1 MVEIPAK
8 RRLGQLSDVEDLAAE
23 RQPTPVHENHAS
35 LVRSVYQ
42 TVWSEFCEWSKQDF
56 ANSINDLGMPP
67 ADANTRVKDAEDSD
81 IVGELGQLNLQ
92 ERELTT
98 LTDPHTI
105 ILEAPFE
112 PPPSYD
118 SCNPVSNNH
127 FTGDDAS
134 HMPFLPLA
142 DDPSFD
148 WKGYCVNY
156 KYFAWQTKF
165 FDSNLHAMVVEAA
178 RRLHEQHG
186 FSYSQIDDTGV
197 LPLSL
202 TAGEDGVVRTVRYQG
217 FSDWA
222 GAKSHPVS
230 AIPVQAEFKELVSQ
244 FCNSASCMMG
254 FCDQHVN
261 WFPMPPPRP
270 VSPRMQ
276 SSDLFSDIISPCG
289 DDCFIVRVPGNI
301 PAITPNEID
310 TFNMILDYSPDS
322 SPCDLATICK
332 KPCFEIFKRRRRTL
346 SDDNIK
352 RRPAENTLKRPPRLK
367 HTMFN
372 DLNSAQFKPNA
383 PCHHKGPC
391 NVTSNCACF
400 RNKAH
405 CERSCRCDSKLCT
418 TPFRSFPIHS
428 GLEHI
433 QVDVDGQAAIAF
445 GQKQDVPAVR
455 NVVRA
460 SKLIENAT
468 RSFAESVKQDQYRCE
483 GCSNVPI
490 QRQLWKSTE
499 VKPGSWGVGLF
510 LLESADP
517 GELIT
522 EYVGE
527 LVYELTTES
536 RDDVSMHRQR
546 NYLFNLNATFALDSE
561 FIGNE
566 SRYINHSEDTPNCR
580 AQVMMVNGD
589 HRIGIYAQTHIEAG
603 AELLLNYGPEF
614 FKAT

>member
-1 MVEIPAK
+1 MSTYYYASK

-42 TVWSEFCEWSKQDF
+42 TVWNEFCEWCKQDF
-56 ANSINDLGMPP
+56 ANSMNDLGTPP
-67 ADANTRVKDAEDSD
+67 VDANTRVKDAEDSD

-202 TAGEDGVVRTVRYQG
+202 TAGEDGVLRTVRYQG
-217 FSDWA
+217 SSDWA
-222 GAKSHPVS
+222 GAKSHPVP
-230 AIPVQAEFKELVSQ
+230 AVPVQAEFKELVSQ

-289 DDCFIVRVPGNI
+289 DDCFILRVPGNT
-301 PAITPNEID
+301 AIETEWTPNEID

-346 SDDNIK
+346 PDDNIK
-352 RRPAENTLKRPPRLK
+352 RRPAENSLKRPPRLK

-391 NVTSNCACF
+391 NLIARGAVVAIPNY
-400 RNKAH
+400 
-405 CERSCRCDSKLCT
+405 
-418 TPFRSFPIHS
+418 
-428 GLEHI
+428 
-433 QVDVDGQAAIAF
+433 VDVDGQAAIAL

-455 NVVRA
+455 NV
-460 SKLIENAT
+460 
-468 RSFAESVKQDQYRCE
+468 
-483 GCSNVPI
+483 
-490 QRQLWKSTE
+490 RQLW
-499 VKPGSWGVGLF
+499 KPGSWGVGLF

-603 AELLLNYGPEF
+603 AELFLNYGPEF

>member
-1 MVEIPAK
+1 M
-8 RRLGQLSDVEDLAAE
+8 
-23 RQPTPVHENHAS
+23 
-35 LVRSVYQ
+35 
-42 TVWSEFCEWSKQDF
+42 
-56 ANSINDLGMPP
+56 NDLGTPP

-202 TAGEDGVVRTVRYQG
+202 TAGEDGVLRTVRYQG
-217 FSDWA
+217 SSDWA
-222 GAKSHPVS
+222 GAESHPVP
-230 AIPVQAEFKELVSQ
+230 AVPLQPEFKELVSQ

-254 FCDQHVN
+254 FCDQHGESFN

-289 DDCFIVRVPGNI
+289 DDCFILRVPGNI
-301 PAITPNEID
+301 PAITEWTPNEID

-346 SDDNIK
+346 PDDNIK
-352 RRPAENTLKRPPRLK
+352 RRPAENSLKRPPRLK
-367 HTMFN
+367 HTM
-372 DLNSAQFKPNA
+372 NA

-405 CERSCRCDSKLCT
+405 CERSCRCDSKLCRRRWSGCNCVRT
-418 TPFRSFPIHS
+418 KTRRPCGTERCACFKAHRECDPELCGKCEARSFTLISYTSHS
-428 GLEHI
+428 YDISSLHRW
-433 QVDVDGQAAIAF
+433 Q
-445 GQKQDVPAVR
+445 
-455 NVVRA
+455 
-460 SKLIENAT
+460 
-468 RSFAESVKQDQYRCE
+468 
-483 GCSNVPI
+483 
-490 QRQLWKSTE
+490 STE

-510 LLESADP
+510 LLESAGP

-603 AELLLNYGPEF
+603 AELFLNYGPEF